1 MPLNRNPENQ
11 QQSVTKTKSGFFFS
25 KDERKDSAVSPV
37 VGIMLMITI
46 TLILAAIIS
55 GMTGGIAQKQEK
67 PPQLL
72 FEASAYINPDTEKNS
87 FFDIR
92 IGSVSQGIPTRD
104 LKLITEWKGTGLPN
118 RTVITP
124 SDMYPLGYNPGGS
137 GSFKFGDY
145 TLMAGTR
152 LNANE
157 TVKESMDATLKNWT
171 YIQDGTPIRIQFIH
185 VPSGAVIADKEIT
198 AEA

>member
-1 MPLNRNPENQ
+1 
-11 QQSVTKTKSGFFFS
+11 
-25 KDERKDSAVSPV
+25 
-37 VGIMLMITI
+37 MLMITI

-92 IGSVSQGIPTRD
+92 IVSVSQGIPTRD

-157 TVKESMDATLKNWT
+157 LLKKVWM
-171 YIQDGTPIRIQFIH
+171 Q
-185 VPSGAVIADKEIT
+185 PSKTGLIFRMERQSEYNLFMFQAGPSLLTKR
-198 AEA
+198 